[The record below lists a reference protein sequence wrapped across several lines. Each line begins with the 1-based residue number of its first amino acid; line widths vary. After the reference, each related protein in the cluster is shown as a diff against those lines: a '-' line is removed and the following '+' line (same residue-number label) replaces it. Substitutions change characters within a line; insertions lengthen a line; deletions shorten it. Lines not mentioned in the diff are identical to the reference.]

1 MNGSFGILSAIL
13 WSPLICAVV
22 ICLLPKTQLKAIQSL
37 ALLGSGI
44 SFLLAWRLLGSF
56 AAGSGGLQFAESVEW
71 VPELGMTYRLAV
83 DGLSLPMV
91 LLTTLI
97 TPACLI
103 ASLAM
108 KERMKA
114 YFAWFMLLE
123 FAALGVFMAQD
134 WFLFYMFW
142 EITLVPMFFLIGIW
156 GGERRG
162 PASLSFFL
170 YTLGGSVF
178 MLLAIIA
185 AYVNSPGHSFDF
197 AVLAQASSAWSTEFQ
212 ILVFAGFLLG
222 VAVKIPAF
230 PLHGWLPLAHVEAP
244 VPVSM
249 FLSAVLLK
257 MGAYGLIRAGVLLPE
272 GIEWFAPILFV
283 GAIINITYG
292 SLMSW
297 RQTDL
302 KAMVAFS
309 SVSHMGFVLLG
320 VSALTVTG
328 FTGAVMQMFTHGIIT
343 ASLFLLVGVIY
354 ERTHTRDITEFSGL
368 SRNMPVYAVF
378 MSLALLASMGLPGL
392 AGFISE
398 FHALVGAYE
407 RFGIYSASASVG
419 ILVTAAYSFR
429 TIGHLFAGT
438 VNPKWEHLKDIN
450 VREMIPVFVL
460 AVLMVAIGIYPGP
473 LLDLM
478 KASLSVSVEAFAL
491 P

>member
-1 MNGSFGILSAIL
+1 MGTLSTIL
-13 WSPLICAVV
+13 WVPLIGAIA
-22 ICLLPKTQLKAIQSL
+22 ICLLPKQQLKAIQGV
-37 ALLGSGI
+37 ALLCAGI
-44 SFLLAWRLLGSF
+44 SLLLSWGLLGSF
-56 AAGSGGLQFAESVEW
+56 DASSAAIQFAEKHAW
-71 VPELGMTYRLAV
+71 VPELGMTYSLGV
-83 DGLSLPMV
+83 DGLSLPVV

-97 TPACLI
+97 TLVCLI
-103 ASLAM
+103 ASLGM
-108 KERMKA
+108 TERMKA

-123 FAALGVFMAQD
+123 FAVLGVFMAQD

-142 EITLVPMFFLIGIW
+142 EITLVPMFFLIGVW

-178 MLLAIIA
+178 MLLGIIA
-185 AYVNSPGHSFDF
+185 AYVNSPGHTFDF
-197 AVLAQASSAWSTEFQ
+197 AAMLAASGGWSREFQ
-212 ILVFAGFLLG
+212 ILVFGGFLLG

-257 MGAYGLIRAGVLLPE
+257 MGAYGLMRAGVLLPI

-283 GAIINITYG
+283 IAMINITYG

-320 VSALTVTG
+320 VAALTVTG
-328 FTGAVMQMFTHGIIT
+328 FTGAVMQMVTHGIIT
-343 ASLFLLVGVIY
+343 AGLFMFVGVIY
-354 ERTHTRDITEFSGL
+354 ERAHTRDVTEFGGL
-368 SRNMPVYAVF
+368 SRNMPMYSVF

-398 FHALVGAYE
+398 FHALVGAFE
-407 RFGIYSASASVG
+407 RFGIWVAVASVG
-419 ILVTAAYSFR
+419 VLVTAAYSLR
-429 TIGHLFAGT
+429 TIGRMFTGT
-438 VNPKWEHLKDIN
+438 SNPKWEHLTDMN
-450 VREMIPVFVL
+450 MRELAPAVVL
-460 AVLMVAIGIYPGP
+460 GAFTVAIGIFPGP
-473 LLDLM
+473 LLNLM
-478 KASLSVSVEAFAL
+478 KATLVHSAAAFK
-491 P
+491 

>member
-1 MNGSFGILSAIL
+1 MGTLSTIL
-13 WSPLICAVV
+13 WIPLLGAIV
-22 ICLLPKTQLKAIQSL
+22 ICFLPKQQLKAIQFV
-37 ALLGSGI
+37 ALICAGI
-44 SFLLAWRLLGSF
+44 SFLLGWSLLGSF
-56 AAGSGGLQFAESVEW
+56 DASSSALQFVEKLPW
-71 VPELGMTYRLAV
+71 VPELGMTYSLGV

-103 ASLAM
+103 ASLGM
-108 KERMKA
+108 TERMKA

-123 FAALGVFMAQD
+123 FAVLGVFMAQD

-142 EITLVPMFFLIGIW
+142 EITLVPMFFLIGVW

-178 MLLAIIA
+178 MLLGIIA
-185 AYVNSPGHSFDF
+185 AYVNSPGHTFDF
-197 AVLAQASSAWSTEFQ
+197 AALAQASSGWSREFQ
-212 ILVFAGFLLG
+212 IFVFGGFLLG

-257 MGAYGLIRAGVLLPE
+257 MGAYGLIRAGVLLPV
-272 GIEWFAPILFV
+272 GIEWFAPTLFV
-283 GAIINITYG
+283 IALINITYG

-320 VSALTVTG
+320 VAALTVTG
-328 FTGAVMQMFTHGIIT
+328 FTGAVMQMVTHGIIT
-343 ASLFLLVGVIY
+343 GGLFLLVGVIY
-354 ERTHTRDITEFSGL
+354 ERAHTRDVTEFGGL
-368 SRNMPVYAVF
+368 SKNMPTYAVF

-407 RFGIYSASASVG
+407 RFGIWVAIASVG
-419 ILVTAAYSFR
+419 VLVTAAYSLR
-429 TIGHLFAGT
+429 TIGRMFTGT
-438 VNPKWEHLKDIN
+438 FNPKWEHLRDMN
-450 VREMIPVFVL
+450 TREFIPAAVL
-460 AVLMVAIGIYPGP
+460 AVLTVGIGIFPGP
-473 LLDLM
+473 LLNLM
-478 KASLSVSVEAFAL
+478 KATLTQSAVIFK
-491 P
+491 

>member
-1 MNGSFGILSAIL
+1 MGILSAIL
-13 WSPLICAVV
+13 WLPAAAALLI
-22 ICLLPKTQLKAIQSL
+22 LLIPKEQIKAIQGV
-37 ALLGSGI
+37 ALIGAGI
-44 SFLLAWRLLGSF
+44 SLLLSWSLLGSF
-56 AAGSGGLQFAESVEW
+56 DASSAALQFSERLNW
-71 VPELGMTYRLAV
+71 VPELGMTYSLGV
-83 DGLSLPMV
+83 DGLSLPIV

-97 TPACLI
+97 TMACLI
-103 ASLAM
+103 ASLGM
-108 KERMKA
+108 TERMKA

-123 FAALGVFMAQD
+123 FAVLGVFMAQD

-142 EITLVPMFFLIGIW
+142 EITLVPMFFLIGVW

-178 MLLAIIA
+178 MLLGIIA
-185 AYVNSPGHSFDF
+185 AYVNSPGHTFDF
-197 AVLAQASSAWSTEFQ
+197 AALTAASSSWSTEFQ
-212 ILVFAGFLLG
+212 ILVFGGFLLG

-257 MGAYGLIRAGVLLPE
+257 MGAYGLMRAGVLLPA

-283 GAIINITYG
+283 IGMINITYG

-320 VSALTVTG
+320 VAALTVTG
-328 FTGAVMQMFTHGIIT
+328 FTGAVMQMVTHGVIT
-343 ASLFLLVGVIY
+343 AGLFMFVGVIY
-354 ERTHTRDITEFSGL
+354 ERAHTRDVTEFGGL
-368 SRNMPVYAVF
+368 SRNMPMYSVF

-398 FHALVGAYE
+398 FHALVGAFE
-407 RFGIYSASASVG
+407 RFGIWVAVAGVG
-419 ILVTAAYSFR
+419 VLVTAAYSLR
-429 TIGHLFAGT
+429 TIGRMFTGT
-438 VNPKWEHLKDIN
+438 FNPKWEHLTDMN
-450 VREMIPVFVL
+450 TRELVPAVVL
-460 AVLMVAIGIYPGP
+460 AVLTVGIGIFPGP
-473 LLDLM
+473 LLNLM
-478 KASLSVSVEAFAL
+478 KATLVQSAAAFTK
-491 P
+491 

>member
-1 MNGSFGILSAIL
+1 MGILSAIL
-13 WSPLICAVV
+13 WLPAAAALLIL
-22 ICLLPKTQLKAIQSL
+22 LLPKEQLKAIQGV
-37 ALLGSGI
+37 ALIGAGI
-44 SFLLAWRLLGSF
+44 SLLLSWSLLGSF
-56 AAGSGGLQFAESVEW
+56 DASSPALQFSERLNW
-71 VPELGMTYRLAV
+71 VPELGMTYSLGV
-83 DGLSLPMV
+83 DGLSLPIV

-97 TPACLI
+97 TMACLI
-103 ASLAM
+103 ASLGM
-108 KERMKA
+108 TERMKA

-123 FAALGVFMAQD
+123 FAVLGVFMAQD

-142 EITLVPMFFLIGIW
+142 EITLVPMFFLIGVW

-178 MLLAIIA
+178 MLLGIIA
-185 AYVNSPGHSFDF
+185 AYVNSPGHTFDF
-197 AVLAQASSAWSTEFQ
+197 AALTAASSTWSTEFQ
-212 ILVFAGFLLG
+212 ILVFGGFLLG

-257 MGAYGLIRAGVLLPE
+257 MGAYGLMRAGVLLPE

-283 GAIINITYG
+283 IGMINITYG

-320 VSALTVTG
+320 VAALTVTG
-328 FTGAVMQMFTHGIIT
+328 FTGAVMQMVTHGVIT
-343 ASLFLLVGVIY
+343 AGLFMFVGVIY
-354 ERTHTRDITEFSGL
+354 ERAHTRDVTEFGGL
-368 SRNMPVYAVF
+368 SRNMPMYSVF

-398 FHALVGAYE
+398 FHALVGAFE
-407 RFGIYSASASVG
+407 RFGVWVAVASVG
-419 ILVTAAYSFR
+419 VLVTAAYSLR
-429 TIGHLFAGT
+429 TIGRMFTGT
-438 VNPKWEHLKDIN
+438 FNPKWEHLTDMN
-450 VREMIPVFVL
+450 TREMVPAVVL
-460 AVLMVAIGIYPGP
+460 AVLTVGIGIFPGP
-473 LLDLM
+473 LLNLM
-478 KASLSVSVEAFAL
+478 KATLVQSAAAFIK
-491 P
+491 